1 MGKKE
6 LKKRIREELRADQA
20 AYDERTKRLLE
31 AVERARQ
38 RADAAER
45 RESS

>member
-6 LKKRIREELRADQA
+6 LKKRIREELRADRA
-20 AYDERTKRLLE
+20 AYDGRTRRLLE
-31 AVERARQ
+31 AIERARQ
-38 RADAAER
+38 RVADAER